1 MKKFFIVLLIPTFLF
16 LQDFKERDKQ
26 LHFIAG
32 TVFGSLGYDFVYQRT
47 KDKKKAI
54 LGGIAF
60 STLAGLAKELADS
73 EMYEQ
78 KFDKKDLI
86 ATSIG
91 GITVSLTIPLFKKKK

>member
-1 MKKFFIVLLIPTFLF
+1 MSFLLIHPIPFSYPQYSNLYHHNIQYIYPF
-16 LQDFKERDKQ
+16 YSS
-26 LHFIAG
+26 
-32 TVFGSLGYDFVYQRT
+32 SLGYDFVYQRT

-78 KFDKKDLI
+78 KFDKRDLM

-91 GITVSLTIPLFKKKK
+91 GITVSLTIPLFNKKK